1 MEFGLLGPVEVRH
14 MGRLLPGGSG
24 RERLVLATLLINA
37 ERLNSADELIARLW
51 EHPPGSARAQLHNL
65 ISGLRRRF
73 RAVDTSLIQT
83 RPTGYLLRLG
93 PHRLDL
99 AEFRGL
105 TERGRTAAAAGEHT
119 TAVAALDQALSLWR
133 GPALADLAD
142 AYAGE
147 VREALHR
154 ERLAAAEAK
163 LAAALALEDYD
174 TVLRE
179 VEPLVAENPY
189 AERLYRRQML
199 ALAGVGRRA
208 DALAVYR
215 RAYRRLVDDIGVE
228 PGPLLRNTE
237 REILWGWQAGRAT
250 ASSGP
255 PAPRQLPR
263 AAALTGRGPLLDRIV
278 GQLDGDAEASPVVL
292 LVGPGGVGKSSLA
305 LMAGHRLTRAFP
317 DGQLYADLRGS
328 QDTPADPY
336 QVLERFLRALGVN
349 GTDMPRDPEER
360 VTLYRSQFA
369 RGRMLVVLD
378 DAADE
383 AQVRPLLPGAGAA
396 VVTSRWQLGEL
407 LNVARFVVPPLRT
420 ADAIRLLAS
429 GVGAARIAAEPQ
441 AAQEIVRLCG
451 GLPLAVCIVAARLAL
466 RPDAGLD
473 ELRRRLGTQR
483 GRLDEPATGNL
494 DVRATIAL
502 SHESLPADT
511 RMLFLRSGLLGT
523 ADWPE
528 WVAQALLDATGE
540 RARALLDQLADVHL
554 VEPLG
559 RDVTGQERYR
569 LHGLVAE
576 YARERCTSDE
586 APAERDRAL
595 KRLLNGWLAL
605 AGEAGERLGH
615 RAGGLELKA
624 LPPAPDSGVR
634 AMRSGP
640 LNWFE
645 TERAGLVAGVD
656 QACRS
661 GLPDLAG
668 GLALSL
674 SRLLGNRPYSDDW
687 EHTLRQ
693 AMSCVRAFGADR
705 LLVRLLGGLYDAHLH
720 RDEYAQLPAIAAE
733 QLSVARR
740 LGDSEL
746 EVRSLRNAGLA
757 AVRLGRFGEAFDWLE
772 QAVTAARSRA
782 VPDWLLCDTLDG
794 LGFANWEA
802 GDAAAAVPLLEEAL
816 ALDGAAGRSLQVAR
830 VRYRYG
836 LALIGAGR
844 LADAER
850 ALAAALRTSQ
860 EVGDDLGTAYVEQ
873 ALADAEIRQGRWPEA
888 AARLGRALSGHQQ
901 VGRPDGLAETLRSMG
916 DLAAAEGRWAEAIG
930 PLRQALAIW
939 RRIGAAPRIA
949 RVSARLERISAA
961 AGDHAAAAAY
971 RRQWRSAVARLNVDD
986 AVLNLPP
993 FLARHQGIDR
1003 EQSPAA
1009 RGRPA
1014 GNTPGTFD
1022 ARKAGVVARVDP
1034 ESDGSWSGLL
1044 SGMVSDEAAMV
1055 FGRLLSASQ
1064 LPVGHGPGMLD
1075 LDEGPGRELL
1085 DAGVINITGSG
1096 DARFARTVHP
1106 SLALRRLLDRQHR
1119 KLAELQQQ
1127 LGRVWEQ
1134 FAGMMLPTTGLAHGP
1149 IDDQNVRVIRDYPEM
1164 ARLASGLYRSPKRML
1179 RATLNGHFVDGAP
1192 THGVLLPPADAIAA
1206 GVEFRMIYDAI
1217 HVSDPWGS
1225 YSVEQ
1230 SVQAGEQARVRK
1242 QVPIKMMHV
1251 DDAVALVT
1259 IDATG
1264 AAGALHIHS
1273 TALLELLAEW
1283 FDLLWHDPGS
1293 VVVGG
1298 GADEAEL
1305 TGVQQK
1311 VLRLLASGL
1320 TDEAISHRTGT
1331 AVRTVRRHVGA
1342 ILKVLG
1348 ADSRFQAGVAAAKRG
1363 WL

>member
-1 MEFGLLGPVEVRH
+1 M
-14 MGRLLPGGSG
+14 
-24 RERLVLATLLINA
+24 LATLLINA
-37 ERLNSADELIARLW
+37 ERLSPADELTARLW
-51 EHPPGSARAQLHNL
+51 ERPPGSARAQLHNL

-73 RAVDTSLIQT
+73 RAVDASLIET

-105 TERGRTAAAAGEHT
+105 TERGRTAAAAGDHT

-142 AYAGE
+142 AHAGE

-154 ERLAAAEAK
+154 ERLAAAETK
-163 LAAALALEDYD
+163 VDVALALEDYD

-199 ALAGVGRRA
+199 ALAGAGRRA

-237 REILWGWQAGRAT
+237 RQILWERQAGRAT
-250 ASSGP
+250 ASTGP
-255 PAPRQLPR
+255 PVPRQLPR

-278 GQLDGDAEASPVVL
+278 GQLDDDAEASPVVL
-292 LVGPGGVGKSSLA
+292 LVGPGGIGKSGLA
-305 LMAGHRLTRAFP
+305 LAAGHRLTRAFP

-336 QVLERFLRALGVN
+336 RVLERFLRALGVD
-349 GTDMPRDPEER
+349 GTDLPRDPEER

-396 VVTSRWQLGEL
+396 VVTSRRQLGAL
-407 LNVARFVVPPLRT
+407 LNAARFVVPALRP

-429 GVGAARIAAEPQ
+429 GVDGARIAAEPQ
-441 AAQEIVRLCG
+441 AAEEIVRLCG
-451 GLPLAVCIVAARLAL
+451 GLPLAVRIVAARLAL

-473 ELRRRLGTQR
+473 ELRRRLTAQR
-483 GRLDEPATGNL
+483 GRLDELAVGDL
-494 DVRATIAL
+494 DVRATIVLSYEAL
-502 SHESLPADT
+502 PVDT
-511 RMLFLRSGLLGT
+511 RKLFVRSGLLGT

-528 WVAQALLDATGE
+528 WVAQALLDVTGE
-540 RARALLDQLADVHL
+540 RARTLLDQLVDVHL

-569 LHGLVAE
+569 LHELVAE

-586 APAERDRAL
+586 APAERDQAL
-595 KRLLNGWLAL
+595 ERLLNGWLAL
-605 AGEAGERLGH
+605 AGEAGELLGH
-615 RAGGLELKA
+615 RAGGLELKVT
-624 LPPAPDSGVR
+624 PPPGSGAR
-634 AMRSGP
+634 AMRAGP

-661 GLPDLAG
+661 GLPDIAG

-674 SRLLGNRPYSDDW
+674 SGFLGNRSYSDDR
-687 EHTLRQ
+687 EHTLQ
-693 AMSCVRAFGADR
+693 HAMSCVRALGSDR

-720 RDEYAQLPAIAAE
+720 RDEYARLPAIAAE
-733 QLSVARR
+733 QLSLARR

-746 EVRSLRNAGLA
+746 EVRSLRNAGMA
-757 AVRLGRFGEAFDWLE
+757 AVRLGRFGAAFDWLE

-802 GDAAAAVPLLEEAL
+802 GDAATAVSLLEEAL
-816 ALDGAAGRSLQVAR
+816 ALDGAAGRSLQCAL
-830 VRYRYG
+830 VRYHYG
-836 LALIGAGR
+836 LALIDAGKP
-844 LADAER
+844 ADAER

-860 EVGDDLGTAYVEQ
+860 DVGDDLGTAYVEQ
-873 ALADAEIRQGRWPEA
+873 ALADADIRQGRWPEA
-888 AARLGRALSGHQQ
+888 AARLGRALAGHQQ

-916 DLAAAEGRWAEAIG
+916 DLAAAEGRWAEAVG
-930 PLRQALAIW
+930 PLRQALDIW
-939 RRIGAAPRIA
+939 RRIGAASQIA
-949 RVSARLERISAA
+949 RASARLDRVSAAS
-961 AGDHAAAAAY
+961 GDHAAAAAY
-971 RRQWRSAVARLNVDD
+971 RRQWRSVVAGLNVGD
-986 AVLNLPP
+986 AVLHLPP
-993 FLARHQGIDR
+993 FLAGLKGIDR
-1003 EQSPAA
+1003 EQSPPA
-1009 RGRPA
+1009 R
-1014 GNTPGTFD
+1014 D
-1022 ARKAGVVARVDP
+1022 AKKAGVVARVDP
-1034 ESDGSWSGLL
+1034 ESDGSRSGLL
-1044 SGMVSDEAAMV
+1044 SGMVSDEAAMA
-1055 FGRLLSASQ
+1055 FGRLLSAPQ
-1064 LPVGHGPGMLD
+1064 LPVGRGPGMLD

-1127 LGRVWEQ
+1127 LGRAWEQ
-1134 FAGMMLPTTGLAHGP
+1134 FAGMMSPTTGLAHGP
-1149 IDDQNVRVIRDYPEM
+1149 IDDDNVRVIRDYPEI
-1164 ARLASGLYRSPKRML
+1164 ARLASGLYRSPKRLL

-1230 SVQAGEQARVRK
+1230 SVQAGEQARIRK
-1242 QVPIKMMHV
+1242 HVPIKMMHV

-1259 IDATG
+1259 IDTTG

-1283 FDLLWHDPGS
+1283 FDLLWRDPGS
-1293 VVVGG
+1293 TVVGG

-1305 TGVQQK
+1305 TGAQQK

-1320 TDEAISHRTGT
+1320 TDEAIAHRTGT

-1348 ADSRFQAGVAAAKRG
+1348 ADSRFQAGAAAAKRG